1 MTSGGTPYLVFG
13 SNKLTCIALP
23 ILWFD
28 FAGLFGYSLA
38 DLRRNVRGSWSS
50 GKVWTNTKGEQA
62 MYLLTL
68 F

>member
-38 DLRRNVRGSWSS
+38 LQIYV
-50 GKVWTNTKGEQA
+50 A
-62 MYLLTL
+62 MSEGLGQVVKFGPTPKEVKPCTC
-68 F
+68 

>member
-13 SNKLTCIALP
+13 SNKLTCVALP
-23 ILWFD
+23 ILR
-28 FAGLFGYSLA
+28 FARLFRYSLA
-38 DLRRNVRGSWSS
+38 DLRRNVRGSGSS
-50 GKVWTNTKGEQA
+50 GKVWTNTKEDQA